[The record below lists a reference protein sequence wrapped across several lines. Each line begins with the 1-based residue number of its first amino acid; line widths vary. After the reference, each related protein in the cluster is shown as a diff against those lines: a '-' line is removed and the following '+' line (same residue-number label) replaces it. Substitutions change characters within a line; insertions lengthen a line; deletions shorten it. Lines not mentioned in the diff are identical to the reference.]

1 MYAPSK
7 PGDQPSVEVS
17 KEFMMS
23 PNKLHLGKNEKKKIH
38 RSVLFTLPSY
48 VIRLDSNVY
57 CGQCWHTSSTVPVLT
72 HTHEHFGFRMFAGQ
86 GVVLPRG
93 DDIRQ
98 CPHPGD
104 HTIVMTRLGNLHV
117 ALIFKVR
124 SHICKM
130 HRNVLN
136 ALFKVEGFNKFMSE
150 LFWRFVTIGITR
162 LPLPVL
168 AHGGFKKS
176 ALRQISNIE
185 CCVPTSV
192 NCHASLC
199 WSGWSGLQFWNIC
212 YDIHSLISIM

>member
-1 MYAPSK
+1 MCIVANV
-7 PGDQPSVEVS
+7 DI
-17 KEFMMS
+17 S
-23 PNKLHLGKNEKKKIH
+23 PQQNLY
-38 RSVLFTLPSY
+38 S
-48 VIRLDSNVY
+48 
-57 CGQCWHTSSTVPVLT
+57 LT
-72 HTHEHFGFRMFAGQ
+72 HTHKHFGFRMFAGQ

-104 HTIVMTRLGNLHV
+104 HTILVTRVCNLHV

-136 ALFKVEGFNKFMSE
+136 ALFKVEGLNKLVSYFGV
-150 LFWRFVTIGITR
+150 LFLI
-162 LPLPVL
+162 PVL

-199 WSGWSGLQFWNIC
+199 WSG
-212 YDIHSLISIM
+212 